1 MESKEHPWQD
11 CDSIL
16 DQLAQSG
23 VGREALVLCEQGWRI
38 EGLIGYRNYRS
49 FIPHPRG

>member
-23 VGREALVLCEQGWRI
+23 VGREALVLREQGWRI
-38 EGLIGYRNYRS
+38 EGLIGYRNYRNY
-49 FIPHPRG
+49 IPHPRG